1 METLPQ
7 ELLDEE
13 EAREYELDDTYVDD
27 TERTKV

>member
-1 METLPQ
+1 LPQ